1 MGTRAVVRDKPRI
14 VTSPATAAPAI
25 ALPPEAA
32 EVLRSLESVG
42 TKRSTG
48 ARRMGGKATMLA
60 RLAREGF
67 PVPRGWVIDARRFSR
82 AVEDT
87 LPKGHDVATLIKLAG
102 TQAGVDRAARAYD
115 RLLATP
121 LPDDVERALE
131 ALWAR
136 VEATAPWGLA
146 VRSSGT
152 AEDGEVTSLA
162 GLAESVLGVRGPAA
176 LSAAVRRVWASAV
189 LPRSIAYLAHAGL
202 RDFAMAVLIQPMVEA
217 EAAGVMFT
225 APPPGLDGDHWHPDE
240 RLVCATLGLGAPVV
254 DGASATDSYRL
265 ARDGGATV
273 ASVVAYKARVL
284 VVGAIGVEAR
294 DVPAAEAERPALG
307 AEARSELAL
316 LATQLEREIKR
327 GPLDVEFAV
336 TKAAGGERRVVLL
349 QVRPVTGGGYP
360 EGGAADSVW
369 SRANVG
375 EALPGAATPLTWSVA
390 RSFAEKGFRQAFGAL
405 GCKVPRGAALV
416 ANVHGRF
423 YLHLS
428 GFMRIAAEVP
438 GLEPR
443 ALLEASG
450 GATEAAI
457 GALERQ
463 LGEVSHRAFYARLP
477 ITIPRLLAMQARL
490 ARDVGRFEADAGRQR
505 KALLEMDLTLL
516 PDDGLVTT
524 LKGANALLDRTGSLM
539 LSCASASLASHLA
552 LCRLLAAVTAG
563 KASARDDD
571 APGTGGD
578 GTPETAAHLAQML
591 TGGAHDMESAGP
603 GVALARVAVVARD
616 EDAAREALIAGRVRA
631 VSDLPSG
638 PTRRALARFLE
649 AYGDRGV
656 REAELASPRWAEDP
670 STVIGMLT
678 ASLRGAPG
686 DPDAALARARSLAD
700 RELARLETQLGVVT
714 IAAVRL
720 LVSRTQHFTRLR
732 ERMRAWVSRVLGLL
746 RTIALDVDARI
757 RRIDPSLPEG
767 SVFFCTFD
775 ELTGA
780 LRTGRA
786 ELGPIVRLRRAEHA
800 RDAARPDPPAVFI
813 GRPPPVV
820 LPPVAGPRLTGLPA
834 SGGVVEGVVRIL
846 EPGSAHLD
854 ALRPGE
860 ILVTRTTDV
869 GLSPLFLVAAAVV
882 TELGG
887 PLSHAAIVAREYGL
901 PAVVNVPGATVALR
915 TGDRVRVDGDRGLV
929 ERIDAP
935 RDEVAS

>member
-1 MGTRAVVRDKPRI
+1 VSSTAVN
-14 VTSPATAAPAI
+14 APAI

-32 EVLRSLESVG
+32 EVLRPLELVG
-42 TKRSTG
+42 TRRSTG
-48 ARRMGGKATMLA
+48 SRRMGGKATMLA

-67 PVPRGWVIDARRFSR
+67 PVPRGWVLDARRFTQAAEES
-82 AVEDT
+82 

-102 TQAGVDRAARAYD
+102 TQGGIERAARAHE

-131 ALWAR
+131 ALWSR
-136 VEATAPWGLA
+136 VEASAPWGLA

-152 AEDGEVTSLA
+152 CEDGEVTSLA
-162 GLAESVLGVRGPAA
+162 GLAESVLGVRGPEA

-202 RDFAMAVLIQPMVEA
+202 RDLAMAVLLQPMVEA
-217 EAAGVMFT
+217 EAAGVLFT
-225 APPPGLDGDHWHPDE
+225 APPPGLDGEHWHADE
-240 RLVCATLGLGAPVV
+240 RLVSATFGLGAPVV
-254 DGASATDSYRL
+254 DGASPADTFRL
-265 ARDGGATV
+265 ARDGGALV
-273 ASVVAYKARVL
+273 ASVVAEKTRAL
-284 VVGAIGVEAR
+284 VVGASGLEVREVPTSDAR
-294 DVPAAEAERPALG
+294 RPAIG
-307 AEARSELAL
+307 AGALRELAL
-316 LATQLEREIKR
+316 LATQLERELGG
-327 GPLDVEFAV
+327 GPLDVEFAITV
-336 TKAAGGERRVVLL
+336 GPGGERRVILL
-349 QVRPVTGGGYP
+349 QVRPVTGGGFP
-360 EGGAADSVW
+360 EGGEADSVW

-390 RSFAEKGFRQAFGAL
+390 RAFAEKGFRQAFGAL

-428 GFMRIAAEVP
+428 AFMRIAAEVP

-450 GATEAAI
+450 GATDAAI
-457 GALERQ
+457 AALERQ
-463 LGEVSHRAFYARLP
+463 LGDVSHRAFYARLP
-477 ITIPRLLAMQARL
+477 LTVPRLVAMQARL
-490 ARDVGRFEADAGRQR
+490 SREVARFEVDAAKQR
-505 KALLEMDLTLL
+505 KALLEMDLTLV

-524 LKGANALLDRTGSLM
+524 LKGASALLDRTGTLM

-552 LCRLLAAVTAG
+552 LCRLLGAVTRG

-578 GTPETAAHLAQML
+578 DVPESPAHLAQML

-603 GVALARVAVVARD
+603 GVALARVAMVARD
-616 EDAAREALIAGRVRA
+616 EDAARDALLEGRVRA
-631 VSDLPSG
+631 VDDLPHG

-649 AYGDRGV
+649 AYGDRGL
-656 REAELASPRWAEDP
+656 REAELASPRWSEDP
-670 STVIGMLT
+670 TTLVAMLS
-678 ASLRGAPG
+678 ASLRGTPS
-686 DPDAALARARSLAD
+686 DPDVALARARSLAD
-700 RELARLETQLGVVT
+700 RELARLETQLGMVSLG
-714 IAAVRL
+714 AVRV

-732 ERMRAWVSRVLGLL
+732 ERMRAWVSRVLGML
-746 RTIALDVDARI
+746 RAIALDVDARL

-767 SVFFCTFD
+767 SVFFCTFT

-800 RDAARPDPPAVFI
+800 RDAARPDPPPVFI
-813 GRPPPVV
+813 GRPPPVA
-820 LPPVAGPRLTGLPA
+820 LPPVAGTRLAGLPA
-834 SGGVVEGVVRIL
+834 SGGVVEGVVRVLDHATMRL
-846 EPGSAHLD
+846 ED
-854 ALRPGE
+854 VRPGE

-869 GLSPLFLVAAAVV
+869 GLSPLFLVVAAVV

-901 PAVVNVPGATVALR
+901 PAVVNVPGVTVALR
-915 TGDRVRVDGDRGLV
+915 TGDRVRVDGDRGFV
-929 ERIDAP
+929 ERLDAP
-935 RDEVAS
+935 VAEVCS